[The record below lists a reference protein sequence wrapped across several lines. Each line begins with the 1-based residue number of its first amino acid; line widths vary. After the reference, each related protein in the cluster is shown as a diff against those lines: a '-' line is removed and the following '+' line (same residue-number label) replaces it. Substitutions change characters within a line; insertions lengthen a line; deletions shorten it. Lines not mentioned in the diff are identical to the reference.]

1 MILTSTAES
10 RLLDKIAMTEYGL
23 PEAVLMENAGRA
35 VVSRMREFTD
45 WEGAFTVIVCGTGNN
60 GGDGFVSA
68 RYARGAGARVLVILM
83 GDPSH
88 MGESAKMYRKTA
100 EKMRISSSIL

>member
-60 GGDGFVSA
+60 GGDGLSA
-68 RYARGAGARVLVILM
+68 PAMQEAQAPG
-83 GDPSH
+83 SW
-88 MGESAKMYRKTA
+88 
-100 EKMRISSSIL
+100 SSSWGIRPTWESRQRCTGRRLRRWGFLSLR

>member
-83 GDPSH
+83 GIRPTW
-88 MGESAKMYRKTA
+88 ESRQRCTG
-100 EKMRISSSIL
+100 RRLRRWGFLSLR

>member
-45 WEGAFTVIVCGTGNN
+45 WEAPAMQEAQAPG
-60 GGDGFVSA
+60 SW
-68 RYARGAGARVLVILM
+68 
-83 GDPSH
+83 
-88 MGESAKMYRKTA
+88 
-100 EKMRISSSIL
+100 SSSWGIRPTWESRQRCTGRRLRRWGFLSLR

>member
-1 MILTSTAES
+1 MILTNTAES

-60 GGDGFVSA
+60 GGRRRRQSPCHTHGGSVPHGRVGQDVSEDG
-68 RYARGAGARVLVILM
+68 
-83 GDPSH
+83 
-88 MGESAKMYRKTA
+88 
-100 EKMRISSSIL
+100 

>member
-45 WEGAFTVIVCGTGNN
+45 
-60 GGDGFVSA
+60 
-68 RYARGAGARVLVILM
+68 
-83 GDPSH
+83 
-88 MGESAKMYRKTA
+88 
-100 EKMRISSSIL
+100 